1 MLPFTLQ
8 QLRILKAIA
17 TEKNF
22 TKAAEVLYVSQPSLS
37 KQIKT
42 LEKNLDIL
50 LINRESNRIS
60 LTENGK
66 VFLQYSE
73 RILALCEESCRAL
86 IDLKNGD
93 RGNLTVGASQTI
105 GTYLMPRVLALFAQ
119 NHPQID
125 LKVQVNSTRIIAKN
139 VINREIDIAV
149 VGGEIP
155 DELKKNLTVEHF
167 VEDEL
172 SLIISKSH
180 PFAKKKK
187 INKDDLYHLN
197 FITLNSNS
205 TIRKFIDNILIQNQI
220 ETKQFKIIMQLNSIE
235 GIKTAV
241 SLGLG
246 AAFVSSSAIEKEI
259 ELETIEILTIENIK
273 ITRTLS
279 IISNPECYKYKS
291 KAFEFFYKEL
301 FTLKNLILIS
311 KSCKS

>member
-8 QLRILKAIA
+8 QLRILKAVA
-17 TEKNF
+17 AEKNF
-22 TKAAEVLYVSQPSLS
+22 TKAAEVLYLSQPSLS

-50 LINRESNRIS
+50 LINRENNKIS

-119 NHPQID
+119 NYPQID
-125 LKVQVNSTRIIAKN
+125 LKVQVDSTRIIATSIIK
-139 VINREIDIAV
+139 REIDIAL
-149 VGGEIP
+149 VGGEISN
-155 DELKKNLTVEHF
+155 ELKKKLTIQPF
-167 VEDEL
+167 VSDEL
-172 SLIISKSH
+172 CLIVSKSH
-180 PFAKKKK
+180 PFAVKEKIKKE
-187 INKDDLYHLN
+187 DLYCLN
-197 FITLNSNS
+197 FITLHSNS
-205 TIRKFIDNILIQNQI
+205 TIKRFIDNILYQNKIQ
-220 ETKQFKIIMQLNSIE
+220 TKELRTILQLNSIE

-246 AAFVSSSAIEKEI
+246 AAFVSSSSIEKEI
-259 ELETIEILTIENIK
+259 KLKQIKILEIENLNIN
-273 ITRTLS
+273 RPLS
-279 IISNPECYKYKS
+279 IISNPECYKS
-291 KAFEFFYKEL
+291 KAFDFFYQEL
-301 FTLKNLILIS
+301 MRLKLRSNN
-311 KSCKS
+311 

>member
-1 MLPFTLQ
+1 MKTIMLPFTLQ

-22 TKAAEVLYVSQPSLS
+22 TKAAEVLYISQPSLS

-42 LEKNLDIL
+42 LEKNLGIT
-50 LINRESNRIS
+50 LINRESNKIS

-105 GTYLMPRVLALFAQ
+105 GTYLMPQILSLFAQ
-119 NHPQID
+119 NYPQID
-125 LKVQVNSTRIIAKN
+125 LKIQVNSTPII
-139 VINREIDIAV
+139 INNILKREIDIAV

-155 DELKKNLTVEHF
+155 NKLRKNLTIKYF
-167 VEDEL
+167 VKDEIN
-172 SLIISKSH
+172 LIISTIH

-187 INKDDLYHLN
+187 INKEDLYYLN

-205 TIRKFIDNILIQNQI
+205 TIQKFIDNILIQNQI
-220 ETKQFKIIMQLNSIE
+220 ETKQLKVIMQLNSVE

-246 AAFVSSSAIEKEI
+246 AAFISSSAIEKE
-259 ELETIEILTIENIK
+259 LKLKTIEILTIKDIK
-273 ITRTLS
+273 ITRSLS
-279 IISNPECYKYKS
+279 VISNSKYYKS
-291 KAFEFFYKEL
+291 KAFEFFYNEL
-301 FTLKNLILIS
+301 YRLKNTLKN
-311 KSCKS
+311 

>member
-17 TEKNF
+17 KEKNF
-22 TKAAEVLYVSQPSLS
+22 TKAAEVLYLSQPSLS
-37 KQIKT
+37 KQIKR
-42 LEKNLDIL
+42 LEKNLDTL
-50 LINRESNRIS
+50 LIHREKNKIS

-105 GTYLMPRVLALFAQ
+105 GTYLMPKVLALFAQ
-119 NHPQID
+119 NYPQID
-125 LKVQVNSTRIIAKN
+125 LKVQVNCTRLIVNN
-139 VINREIDIAV
+139 VLNREIDIAV

-155 DELKKNLTVEHF
+155 DEFKKNLTIKNF

-172 SLIISKSH
+172 KLIISKSH

-187 INKDDLYHLN
+187 INKENLYYLN

-205 TIRKFIDNILIQNQI
+205 TIRKFIDNILIQNGI
-220 ETKQFKIIMQLNSIE
+220 ETKNLKVVMQFNSIE
-235 GIKTAV
+235 AIKIAV
-241 SLGLG
+241 NLGLG

-259 ELETIEILTIENIK
+259 ELKTIEILKIENIR
-273 ITRTLS
+273 ITRRLS
-279 IISNPECYKYKS
+279 IISTTESYKS
-291 KAFEFFYKEL
+291 KAFELFYNEL
-301 FTLKNLILIS
+301 CILKNTIEN
-311 KSCKS
+311 

>member
-8 QLRILKAIA
+8 QLRILKAVA

-22 TKAAEVLYVSQPSLS
+22 TKAAEVLYLSQPSLS

-50 LINRESNRIS
+50 LINRENNKIS

-119 NHPQID
+119 NYPQID
-125 LKVQVNSTRIIAKN
+125 LKVQVNSTRLIANN
-139 VINREIDIAV
+139 VLNREIDIAV
-149 VGGEIP
+149 VGGDIP
-155 DELKKNLTVEHF
+155 DELKKNLTIKHF

-187 INKDDLYHLN
+187 IDKENLYYLN

-205 TIRKFIDNILIQNQI
+205 TIRKFIDNILIQNGI
-220 ETKQFKIIMQLNSIE
+220 ETKQLKIIMQFNSIE

-259 ELETIEILTIENIK
+259 ELKKIEVLKIKNIK

-279 IISNPECYKYKS
+279 IISNPECYKS
-291 KAFEFFYKEL
+291 KAFELFYNEL
-301 FTLKNLILIS
+301 CTLKHTIEN
-311 KSCKS
+311 

>member
-8 QLRILKAIA
+8 QLRILRAVA

-22 TKAAEVLYVSQPSLS
+22 TKAAAVLYLSQPSLS

-50 LINRESNRIS
+50 LINRERNNIS
-60 LTENGK
+60 LTESGK
-66 VFLQYSE
+66 VLLQYSE

-105 GTYLMPRVLALFAQ
+105 GTYLMPRILALFAQ
-119 NHPQID
+119 NYPQIN
-125 LKVQVNSTRIIAKN
+125 LKVQVNSTRIIAKKI
-139 VINREIDIAV
+139 INREIDIAV
-149 VGGEIP
+149 VGGEIS
-155 DELKKNLTVEHF
+155 DDLKKNLTIKPF
-167 VEDEL
+167 VSDEL

-180 PFAKKKK
+180 PFAKKNQ
-187 INKDDLYHLN
+187 INKEDLYCLD
-197 FITLNSNS
+197 FITLNPNS
-205 TIRKFIDNILIQNQI
+205 TIKNFIDNILIQNQI
-220 ETKQFKIIMQLNSIE
+220 ETKQLKTILQLNSIE

-259 ELETIEILTIENIK
+259 KLKTIGIIKLENIK
-273 ITRTLS
+273 ITRKLS
-279 IISNPECYKYKS
+279 IISNPECYKS
-291 KAFEFFYKEL
+291 KAFEFFYTEL
-301 FTLKNLILIS
+301 LRLKNKIET
-311 KSCKS
+311 